1 MKATD
6 RFSVSA
12 TEFSDQLRKSGKQSG
27 KAERNVMFYEVAL
40 KTRRRR
46 KKHKEKNH
54 KNLLRF
60 LRSRSGQAGPES
72 GHKSW
77 QRFAQTDLQIAGEKC
92 RENKKQINSEHRE
105 RSRKN
110 TERAKKKKH
119 RKKPTIQKKK
129 ARVSRKHKDL
139 RNNLHFFFIQSSQEQ
154 PEQSRD
160 VARGWASSQKIGL
173 KIT

>member
-110 TERAKKKKH
+110 TERAKKKTQEK
-119 RKKPTIQKKK
+119 T
-129 ARVSRKHKDL
+129 
-139 RNNLHFFFIQSSQEQ
+139 NNTRRLEFPGSTRTCVIICIFSSFRAAKSSQ
-154 PEQSRD
+154 SR
-160 VARGWASSQKIGL
+160 AETWPGGGRAHKKL
-173 KIT
+173 A

>member
-12 TEFSDQLRKSGKQSG
+12 MKFSDQLRKSGKQSG
-27 KAERNVMFYEVAL
+27 KTERNVMFYEVAL

-119 RKKPTIQKKK
+119 RKKPTIQEG
-129 ARVSRKHKDL
+129 
-139 RNNLHFFFIQSSQEQ
+139 SSFQEAQ
-154 PEQSRD
+154 
-160 VARGWASSQKIGL
+160 GL
-173 KIT
+173 A

>member
-12 TEFSDQLRKSGKQSG
+12 TKFSDQLRKSGKQSG
-27 KAERNVMFYEVAL
+27 KAERSVMFYEVAL

-110 TERAKKKKH
+110 TERAKKKNTGKN
-119 RKKPTIQKKK
+119 QQYKK

>member
-1 MKATD
+1 
-6 RFSVSA
+6 
-12 TEFSDQLRKSGKQSG
+12 
-27 KAERNVMFYEVAL
+27 MFYEVAL

-110 TERAKKKKH
+110 TERKKKTQEKTNNTRRLEFPGSTRTCVIICIFSSFRAARAEQRRGQGVGELTKNWPKNYLSPVKREH
-119 RKKPTIQKKK
+119 RKWP
-129 ARVSRKHKDL
+129 SRTRRTRH
-139 RNNLHFFFIQSSQEQ
+139 N
-154 PEQSRD
+154 
-160 VARGWASSQKIGL
+160 
-173 KIT
+173 